1 MDASMKQHMQP
12 VFDYIDAHS
21 EEYIEL
27 LKKFCRQPSV
37 AAQHL
42 GMTEMAQMVE
52 EQVALLGAKAQQ
64 VPTDGNPVVFGEIQ
78 SGKPWTLTFY
88 NHYDVQPPEPLD
100 EWITPPFEPD
110 IRDGRIYA
118 RGAADN
124 KGSFL
129 SRWCAVDAYQKVY
142 GELPCNIKFITEGE
156 EEIGSPNLDSFRIAH
171 PDMVKTDGIVWE
183 GGSKDINRGP
193 LQITMGWKGLCYVE
207 LRCHACKDDMHS
219 MYGPIVPN
227 AAWRLIWALNTIKDE
242 NDRITID
249 HFYDDIILPDQE
261 EMDFLEQMNYD
272 EQSVLKANGIDHFI
286 NNLSG
291 TALKEKLL
299 YEPTANIAGIE
310 SGYTGK
316 GSKTVIPSYAFCKI
330 DFRLV
335 KGQDAERVVKLLRE
349 HLDRRGFTDIEVIKY
364 SGKNPYHADTKSR
377 IVRAALRNA
386 EDIYGMKPSL
396 YRNGAGT
403 TAMGSFCGPE
413 GIDAVSFGIDH
424 MESQIHA
431 PNENIYLED
440 YINGIKMTAAVM
452 YDFATMD

>member
-42 GMTEMAQMVE
+42 GMTEMAQMVQ

-249 HFYDDIILPDQE
+249 HFYDDIIPPDQE

-272 EQSVLKANGIDHFI
+272 GQSVLKANGIDHFI

-364 SGKNPYHADTKSR
+364 SG
-377 IVRAALRNA
+377 
-386 EDIYGMKPSL
+386 
-396 YRNGAGT
+396 
-403 TAMGSFCGPE
+403 
-413 GIDAVSFGIDH
+413 
-424 MESQIHA
+424 
-431 PNENIYLED
+431 
-440 YINGIKMTAAVM
+440 
-452 YDFATMD
+452 

>member
-42 GMTEMAQMVE
+42 GMTEMAQMVQ

-156 EEIGSPNLDSFRIAH
+156 EEIDSFRIAH

-249 HFYDDIILPDQE
+249 HFYDDIIPPDQE

-349 HLDRRGFTDIEVIKY
+349 HLDRRGFTDIEVIEY

>member
-1 MDASMKQHMQP
+1 M
-12 VFDYIDAHS
+12 
-21 EEYIEL
+21 
-27 LKKFCRQPSV
+27 
-37 AAQHL
+37 
-42 GMTEMAQMVE
+42 
-52 EQVALLGAKAQQ
+52 
-64 VPTDGNPVVFGEIQ
+64 
-78 SGKPWTLTFY
+78 
-88 NHYDVQPPEPLD
+88 QPPEPLD

-249 HFYDDIILPDQE
+249 HFYDDIIPPDQE

-349 HLDRRGFTDIEVIKY
+349 HLDRRGFTDIEVIEY

>member
-42 GMTEMAQMVE
+42 GMTEMAQMVQ

-249 HFYDDIILPDQE
+249 HFYDDIIPPDQE

-349 HLDRRGFTDIEVIKY
+349 HLDRRGFTDIEVIEY

-386 EDIYGMKPSL
+386 DRKS
-396 YRNGAGT
+396 
-403 TAMGSFCGPE
+403 
-413 GIDAVSFGIDH
+413 V
-424 MESQIHA
+424 
-431 PNENIYLED
+431 
-440 YINGIKMTAAVM
+440 V
-452 YDFATMD
+452 

>member
-1 MDASMKQHMQP
+1 
-12 VFDYIDAHS
+12 
-21 EEYIEL
+21 
-27 LKKFCRQPSV
+27 
-37 AAQHL
+37 
-42 GMTEMAQMVE
+42 
-52 EQVALLGAKAQQ
+52 
-64 VPTDGNPVVFGEIQ
+64 
-78 SGKPWTLTFY
+78 
-88 NHYDVQPPEPLD
+88 
-100 EWITPPFEPD
+100 
-110 IRDGRIYA
+110 
-118 RGAADN
+118 
-124 KGSFL
+124 
-129 SRWCAVDAYQKVY
+129 
-142 GELPCNIKFITEGE
+142 
-156 EEIGSPNLDSFRIAH
+156 
-171 PDMVKTDGIVWE
+171 
-183 GGSKDINRGP
+183 
-193 LQITMGWKGLCYVE
+193 
-207 LRCHACKDDMHS
+207 
-219 MYGPIVPN
+219 
-227 AAWRLIWALNTIKDE
+227 
-242 NDRITID
+242 
-249 HFYDDIILPDQE
+249 
-261 EMDFLEQMNYD
+261 MDFLEQMNYD

-349 HLDRRGFTDIEVIKY
+349 HLDRRGFTDIEVIEY

>member
-42 GMTEMAQMVE
+42 GMTEMAQMVQ

-249 HFYDDIILPDQE
+249 HFYDDIIPPDQE

-349 HLDRRGFTDIEVIKY
+349 HLDRRGFTDIEVIEY

-413 GIDAVSFGIDH
+413 GIDAVSFGIAH

-431 PNENIYLED
+431 PNESIHWEE
-440 YINGIKMTAAVM
+440 
-452 YDFATMD
+452 

>member
-1 MDASMKQHMQP
+1 MKRPEIEAVWQ
-12 VFDYIDAHS
+12 YIDAHR
-21 EEYIEL
+21 EEYLSL
-27 LKKFCRQPSV
+27 LKKFCSQPSV
-37 AAQHL
+37 SAQNW
-42 GMTEMAQMVE
+42 GMREMAQIVCE
-52 EQVALLGAKAQQ
+52 TIRELGADAKLFE
-64 VPTDGNPVVFGEIQ
+64 TGGNPIVFGELDY
-78 SGKPWTLTFY
+78 GKERTLMLY
-88 NHYDVQPPEPLD
+88 NHYDVVPPEPY
-100 EWITPPFEPD
+100 EKWQTPPFVPTVID
-110 IRDGRIYA
+110 DRIVA
-118 RGAADN
+118 RGVADN
-124 KGSFL
+124 KGSLL
-129 SRWCAVDAYQKVY
+129 SRYCAIDAYQKVH
-142 GELPCNIKFITEGE
+142 GTLPVNVKFMAEGE
-156 EEIGSPNLDSFRIAH
+156 EEIGSIHLGEFVREH
-171 PDMVKTDGIVWE
+171 MEMVKSDAIVWE

-249 HFYDDIILPDQE
+249 HFYDDIIPPDQE